1 MGNRLKTRWVGK
13 REETGEK
20 QRWRR
25 ERDSNPRCRY
35 KRHTRFPVVLL
46 QPTRTSLR
54 IGQTKP
60 NRAGAEP
67 PSDAEANRSWRRGWD
82 SNPRSRFWQDT
93 AFRER
98 GLQPLGHLS
107 CPLTGTST
115 ASSVKKVPDIL
126 FTADLSRCKLPIEHR
141 SKSPAPKG
149 LCLNSSAD
157 LAYESPFQLCQGKGT
172 QPSWP
177 RSSH

>member
-1 MGNRLKTRWVGK
+1 MRRYIVSTPSSCHPGHQPRTSRIPSARIMGNRLKTGWVGK

-20 QRWRR
+20 LWWRR

-67 PSDAEANRSWRRGWD
+67 PSNAEANRSWRRGWD

-115 ASSVKKVPDIL
+115 ASSVKKY
-126 FTADLSRCKLPIEHR
+126 PISFLR
-141 SKSPAPKG
+141 PT
-149 LCLNSSAD
+149 
-157 LAYESPFQLCQGKGT
+157 CQDA
-172 QPSWP
+172 SC
-177 RSSH
+177 